1 VAIERLTIDDFSD
14 REFLLVL
21 ADVADPDGWAL
32 ASDIADQL
40 DLAHKAIASSRLSWL
55 RRWGAVEREHER
67 DEHGVLRYTADGKP
81 RHTQRWKLTPEGH
94 AVAFG
99 ALKKGQESTL
109 AKIGDD
115 QLLAVTRWLS
125 ERTRADGAV
134 SARLSQREWRY
145 GHAKGRG

>member
-1 VAIERLTIDDFSD
+1 MAIERLTIDDYSD

-32 ASDIADQL
+32 AADIAQQL

-67 DEHGVLRYTADGKP
+67 DEHGVLRYTRDGKP
-81 RHTQRWKLTPEGH
+81 RHTQRWKLTP
-94 AVAFG
+94 AG
-99 ALKKGQESTL
+99 AALAHGQLRKGQQQTL
-109 AKIGDD
+109 DKISDE
-115 QLLAVTRWLS
+115 QLLVLTRYVS
-125 ERTRADGAV
+125 QRTRNDGV

-145 GHAKGRG
+145 GHAKERT